1 MDRRDAGYTFGW
13 LERSR
18 PTVTNMRHKRVVIT
32 HYGGPEVITAIE
44 EDVPS
49 PRAGEVRVKVLA
61 AGVSLPDVLAREGVH
76 PETPRVPYTPG
87 WDLVGTVDQLG
98 DGVTEFEPG
107 QTVAAMP
114 IHGGYAQYVC
124 LPRGQ
129 FVPVPAGLDAAEAVA
144 VVLNY
149 ITAYQMLHR
158 SAKAR
163 AGQRM
168 LIHGAAG
175 GVGSGML
182 QLAKLAGVEMYGTC
196 SSQAADLVRE
206 LGGIPIDYRNADFV
220 KEIHRLTGDGVD
232 AVFDGIGGDN
242 LWRSRDCLREGGR
255 VITYGFQAKMRGG
268 RMASGRPGRHPVR
281 ESAELGWYV
290 LRNWFKPGRKSMT
303 PYSIQW
309 LMRLKPAWFR
319 HDLLTLLDLLKQGRI
334 KPLIAQRLPLEEAR
348 RAHEMLGEG
357 GVLGKIVLLPN
368 G

>member
-1 MDRRDAGYTFGW
+1 MEAAG
-13 LERSR
+13 LPCIDPRSL
-18 PTVTNMRHKRVVIT
+18 MRHIRVVVAR
-32 HYGGPEVITAIE
+32 YGGPEVITAIE
-44 EDVPS
+44 EDVPT
-49 PRAGEVRVKVLA
+49 PKAGEVRVKVLA

-98 DGVTEFEPG
+98 EGVTGFELG
-107 QTVAAMP
+107 QSVAAMP
-114 IHGGYAQYVC
+114 IHGCYAQYVC
-124 LPRGQ
+124 
-129 FVPVPAGLDAAEAVA
+129 VPERKLVAVPAGLDPAEAVA

-149 ITAYQMLHR
+149 VTAYQMLHR
-158 SAKAR
+158 SVKAR

-168 LIHGAAG
+168 LIHGASG
-175 GVGSGML
+175 GVGSAML

-196 SSQAADLVRE
+196 SEQAAAAVRE
-206 LGGIPIDYRNADFV
+206 LGGIPIDYKKTDFV

-232 AVFDGIGGDN
+232 AVFDGIGGDH
-242 LWRSRDCLREGGR
+242 LWRSRDALREGGR
-255 VITYGFQAKMRGG
+255 VVTYGFQSKMRGG
-268 RMASGRPGRHPVR
+268 RIVTGRGGRHTMR
-281 ESAELGWYV
+281 ESAELGSFIV
-290 LRNWFKPGRKSMT
+290 RNWFKPGRKSMV

-319 HDLLTLLDLLKQGRI
+319 HDLLTLLDLLEHGKV
-334 KPLIAQRLPLEEAR
+334 KPLIAQRLPLQEAR

>member
-1 MDRRDAGYTFGW
+1 
-13 LERSR
+13 
-18 PTVTNMRHKRVVIT
+18 MRHKRVVVT
-32 HYGGPEVITAIE
+32 RYGGPEMIAVVE
-44 EDVPS
+44 EDIPT
-49 PRAGEVRVKVLA
+49 PKAGEVRMKVLA
-61 AGVSLPDVLAREGVH
+61 AGVGLPDVLAREGVH

-98 DGVTEFEPG
+98 EGVDGFRLG

-114 IHGGYAQYVC
+114 IHGSHAQYVC
-124 LPRGQ
+124 VFARKL
-129 FVPVPAGLDAAEAVA
+129 VPVPAGLDAAEAVA

-158 SAKAR
+158 LAKAR
-163 AGQRM
+163 PRHRM
-168 LIHGAAG
+168 LIHGASG
-175 GVGSGML
+175 GVGSAML

-196 SSQAADLVRE
+196 SAQGAEVVRE
-206 LGGIPIDYRNADFV
+206 LGGIPIDYKSTDFV

-232 AVFDGIGGDN
+232 AVFDGIGGAN
-242 LWRSRDCLREGGR
+242 LWRSREALREGGR
-255 VITYGFQAKMRGG
+255 VVTYGFQSKLRAG
-268 RMASGRPGRHPVR
+268 RMASGSEGRHPIR
-281 ESAELGWYV
+281 ESAELGWFI
-290 LRNWFKPGRKSMT
+290 LRNWFMPGRKSMV

-319 HDLLTLLDLLKQGRI
+319 HDLVTLLDLLKQGRI

-357 GVLGKIVLLPN
+357 GVFGKIVLLPN